1 LGFPAETKG
10 AYVMG
15 VLQGGPAEKAGLHPG
30 TVDSNVLLG
39 TDSFG
44 RPAYLQR
51 GGDLIT
57 AIDGQ
62 PVTGMDD
69 VLIYMEE
76 HTSPG
81 QKVTLTV
88 MRAGGKSR
96 TLGVV
101 LGQRPEQA
109 PGG

>member
-1 LGFPAETKG
+1 
-10 AYVMG
+10 MG
-15 VLQGGPAEKAGLHPG
+15 VVQGGPAEAAGLQPG
-30 TVDSNVLLG
+30 SVDSDLLLG
-39 TDSFG
+39 TDGFG

-62 PVTGMDD
+62 PVTDMSD

-81 QKVTLTV
+81 QKMRLTV
-88 MRAGGKSR
+88 MRADDRSR
-96 TLGVV
+96 TLDVV
-101 LGQRPEQA
+101 LGKRPEQA
-109 PGG
+109 PNG